1 MAVGLRLALFRDH
14 MQQIDFCG
22 LQAGNVLEHPDHF
35 FDVTL
40 ARVGN
45 QKVPE
50 HREMKQPLRKPMGGF
65 LRGEKLMSQRYAD
78 HVHLDQACAPA
89 AHRLR

>member
-1 MAVGLRLALFRDH
+1 MAVGLRFALFRDY

-35 FDVTL
+35 LDVTL

-50 HREMKQPLRKPMGGF
+50 HREMTQPLRKPMGGC
-65 LRGEKLMSQRYAD
+65 LGGEKLMSQRYAD
-78 HVHLDQACAPA
+78 HVHLD
-89 AHRLR
+89 